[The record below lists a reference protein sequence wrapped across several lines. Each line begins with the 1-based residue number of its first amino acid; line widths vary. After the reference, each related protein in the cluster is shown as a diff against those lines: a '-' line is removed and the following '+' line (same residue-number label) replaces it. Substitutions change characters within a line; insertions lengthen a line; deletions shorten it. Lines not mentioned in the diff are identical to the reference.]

1 MLYIIIIMNK
11 NINTLTRLNKYD
23 SLFIE
28 NNIFIKKDKRY
39 LKCYRPV
46 YEQIDTIIEIIKST
60 FNNELLLIHLSK
72 INNIDTE
79 ARLLRLRKAY
89 SGVSNMLYY
98 YNKYTNYGNKITNLI
113 KYLDAQISNIDNINI
128 EKLQLSQTIPN
139 SIEYFSDSSDSSDS
153 SETLDTDSICDDE
166 ELNRSM
172 YENIKNS
179 IYQSSNNIKIIIIQ
193 VVSSFINAVKSLFYF
208 Y

>member
-1 MLYIIIIMNK
+1 MNK

-60 FNNELLLIHLSK
+60 FNNELLIIHISK

-113 KYLDAQISNIDNINI
+113 KYLDTQISNIDNINI

-139 SIEYFSDSSDSSDS
+139 SIEYFSDSS
-153 SETLDTDSICDDE
+153 ETSDTDSICDETEYDE

-179 IYQSSNNIKIIIIQ
+179 IYQSSNNIKVIIIQ
-193 VVSSFINAVKSLFYF
+193 VVTSFINAVKSLFYF

>member
-60 FNNELLLIHLSK
+60 FNNELLIIHISK

-113 KYLDAQISNIDNINI
+113 KYLDTQISNIDNINI

-139 SIEYFSDSSDSSDS
+139 SIEYFSDSS
-153 SETLDTDSICDDE
+153 ETSDTDSICDETEYDE

-179 IYQSSNNIKIIIIQ
+179 IYQSSNNIKVIIIQ
-193 VVSSFINAVKSLFYF
+193 VVTSFINAVKSLFYF

>member
-60 FNNELLLIHLSK
+60 FNNELLIIHISK

-113 KYLDAQISNIDNINI
+113 KYLDTQISNIDNINI

-139 SIEYFSDSSDSSDS
+139 SIEYFSDSS
-153 SETLDTDSICDDE
+153 ETSDTDSICDETEYDE